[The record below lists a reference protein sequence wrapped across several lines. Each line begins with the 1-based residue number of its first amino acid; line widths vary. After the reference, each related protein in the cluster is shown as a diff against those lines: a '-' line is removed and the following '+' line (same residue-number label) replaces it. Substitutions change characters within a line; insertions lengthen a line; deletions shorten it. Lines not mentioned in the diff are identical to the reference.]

1 MRRTGIGLAVLGA
14 LCVSLL
20 AGCGG
25 DDGGDGDDQPTSAEQ
40 TAQAYVDGQNAGDF
54 ARVCAL
60 FGDPLR
66 QQLGGDNC
74 VGFLEEQTSGAPR
87 HTYRLDTV
95 GEGDEKATAYITTR
109 GENGK
114 PVRLSLFLERRDG
127 EWKIVGTGPTSP
139 NEVPGEGDEH
149 AHGDEGGEEL
159 PHGDSGGEEIP
170 IPHEDDRRHGH

>member
-1 MRRTGIGLAVLGA
+1 MRRTSIGIAVLALACAGA
-14 LCVSLL
+14 VAGVML

-25 DDGGDGDDQPTSAEQ
+25 DDDGGDNGPTSAEE
-40 TAQAYVDGQNAGDF
+40 TAQAYVDGQNSNDF

-74 VGFLEEQTSGAPR
+74 VEFLKEQTSGGPR
-87 HTYRLDTV
+87 HTYTLTRV
-95 GEGDEKATAYITTR
+95 GASGDKATAYIVTR

-127 EWKIVGTGPTSP
+127 EWKIVGSGPTAP
-139 NEVPGEGDEH
+139 RGEPLEDEH
-149 AHGDEGGEEL
+149 SH
-159 PHGDSGGEEIP
+159 
-170 IPHEDDRRHGH
+170 